1 MQRHAVAQEAQMATM
16 IANQS
21 KQMFQQQKF
30 HQEQLK
36 QMQTSINNAVA
47 SINYGAMIKVPE

>member
-1 MQRHAVAQEAQMATM
+1 MATM